1 MAGRPGRSGG
11 WNRLTPEQHA
21 LRGTSYRKPPVAA
34 SRALAV
40 TMPAAAGPVPE
51 AVVEGLDGRGLAF
64 VQDCW
69 RSYADWGA
77 QSLLLLREAGLLVS
91 QLEAQR
97 GTPAERATQ
106 RMRRH
111 DDSIAAGRP

>member
-34 SRALAV
+34 MRAAAV
-40 TMPAAAGPVPE
+40 SMMAGPGPIPAAL
-51 AVVEGLDGRGLAF
+51 LDGLEGRGRAF

-69 RSYADWGA
+69 QSFGEWTA
-77 QSLLLLREAGLLVS
+77 QSLS
-91 QLEAQR
+91 CC
-97 GTPAERATQ
+97 ERLAC
-106 RMRRH
+106 
-111 DDSIAAGRP
+111 